1 MRHLGIAEFCP
12 VQPHGHQLQLDRKA
26 EHRHGLGVGQVAGT
40 DGLQRGGGRLVLGRA
55 LDRMLTGTV
64 GVDAAA
70 GGGEIIIQPG
80 QRVGALATQQHL
92 EVQVRAKNVAG
103 GTAVADQLALFDL
116 FSLGNNELEQVGVPG
131 NEALLPVVGV
141 ADVHVVAVALH
152 AALVGGVAV
161 PQLGGRHRAVL
172 CRVDRAHGGVADLGA
187 QVDAVM
193 AAAAVVVPALGQ
205 NVLIQ
210 RPAK

>member
-1 MRHLGIAEFCP
+1 MPFGTYGGQLVQHGLGIALGDGADHDVLMRHLSIAEFCP

-70 GGGEIIIQPG
+70 GGGEVIIQPG
-80 QRVGALATQQHL
+80 QRVGALAAQQHL

-103 GTAVADQLALFDL
+103 GTAVADQLALLDL
-116 FSLGNNELEQVGVPG
+116 F
-131 NEALLPVVGV
+131 LPW
-141 ADVHVVAVALH
+141 
-152 AALVGGVAV
+152 
-161 PQLGGRHRAVL
+161 Q
-172 CRVDRAHGGVADLGA
+172 
-187 QVDAVM
+187 Q
-193 AAAAVVVPALGQ
+193 
-205 NVLIQ
+205 
-210 RPAK
+210 

>member
-1 MRHLGIAEFCP
+1 M
-12 VQPHGHQLQLDRKA
+12 
-26 EHRHGLGVGQVAGT
+26 
-40 DGLQRGGGRLVLGRA
+40 
-55 LDRMLTGTV
+55 
-64 GVDAAA
+64 
-70 GGGEIIIQPG
+70 
-80 QRVGALATQQHL
+80 
-92 EVQVRAKNVAG
+92 QVRAKNVAG
-103 GTAVADQLALFDL
+103 GTAVADQLALLDL
-116 FSLGNNELEQVGVPG
+116 FSHGNNKLEQVGVASDK
-131 NEALLPVVGV
+131 ALLPVVGV

-152 AALVGGVAV
+152 ATLVGGAAV

>member
-1 MRHLGIAEFCP
+1 MAWALVRLLAQMVCS
-12 VQPHGHQLQLDRKA
+12 VA
-26 EHRHGLGVGQVAGT
+26 AAGVF
-40 DGLQRGGGRLVLGRA
+40 
-55 LDRMLTGTV
+55 TGTV

-70 GGGEIIIQPG
+70 GGGEVVIQPG
-80 QRVGALATQQHL
+80 QRVGALAAQQHL

-116 FSLGNNELEQVGVPG
+116 FSLGNNKLEQVGVASDK
-131 NEALLPVVGV
+131 ALLLVVGV
-141 ADVHVVAVALH
+141 ADVHIVAVALQ

-172 CRVDRAHGGVADLGA
+172 GSVDRAHGGVADLGA

-210 RPAK
+210 RPAE